1 MALKEF
7 ETQARPLLPGV
18 DVREWTR
25 AAPRRVPGANAG
37 AGGRETQET
46 AQGPGP
52 PRPGNGEVPPPRRR
66 GLEEA
71 SRPGRRLPRPGGGS
85 PESRSTSSVSMLSHS
100 WGAAVIALEGD
111 CHGGGR
117 GRRSGEEGER
127 GPPGLSIPS
136 SPSRPRSFKVEGR
149 VSFLCW
155 WGEIPLRSTLCEEN
169 SGGGG
174 QIMLVITFPTII
186 TSFFFFFQEDEPR
199 APVRAAPSV
208 RGAGGGQPCNCHF
221 LKGTDCALETLLSA
235 RECPLSGHNV
245 VRRYT
250 HLATAGGPTCRGA
263 PPAVPLSPGV
273 LEPGAP
279 ACVLRPE
286 VQTGLVPSQRT
297 RAVRAPGAAAA
308 AQGGQWPR
316 HRSWAGS
323 LLLWEPQLPEENFLQ
338 GRGGSQDSLCPGAT
352 LPEGRTAR
360 APPLSLFPRGARP
373 QQPGC
378 SGRAEGTQLL
388 PSFARPWPPR

>member
-1 MALKEF
+1 MPGTLSWLS
-7 ETQARPLLPGV
+7 TGRPSPPGLRCRCPLGRSGSTPFLGRAAPTLCPPVQPRLGPSSFRV

-149 VSFLCW
+149 
-155 WGEIPLRSTLCEEN
+155 
-169 SGGGG
+169 
-174 QIMLVITFPTII
+174 
-186 TSFFFFFQEDEPR
+186 
-199 APVRAAPSV
+199 
-208 RGAGGGQPCNCHF
+208 
-221 LKGTDCALETLLSA
+221 
-235 RECPLSGHNV
+235 
-245 VRRYT
+245 
-250 HLATAGGPTCRGA
+250 
-263 PPAVPLSPGV
+263 
-273 LEPGAP
+273 
-279 ACVLRPE
+279 
-286 VQTGLVPSQRT
+286 
-297 RAVRAPGAAAA
+297 
-308 AQGGQWPR
+308 
-316 HRSWAGS
+316 
-323 LLLWEPQLPEENFLQ
+323 
-338 GRGGSQDSLCPGAT
+338 
-352 LPEGRTAR
+352 
-360 APPLSLFPRGARP
+360 
-373 QQPGC
+373 
-378 SGRAEGTQLL
+378 
-388 PSFARPWPPR
+388 